1 MSITKRPFEEQQ
13 EAEARELRAALEN
26 VRHVS
31 RVLHGVDN
39 ADDLSIGEICLLCR
53 LLENVEEKLADVIKA
68 AEVSA

>member
-1 MSITKRPFEEQQ
+1 MSLSKRWFEEQQ

-39 ADDLSIGEICLLCR
+39 ADDLSIGEICRLCR

-68 AEVSA
+68 EEMTA